1 MPYVVHLKRSAEK
14 ELADLSREVQQRIIK
29 RLLTLKANPR
39 PPGAK
44 KLWGGERYRMR
55 IGDYRVLYTIDDALQ
70 KIEVSAVGHRREG
83 DRPGLKKKGG
93 GGGARPRSR

>member
-14 ELADLSREVQQRIIK
+14 ELADLPREVHQRIIK

-44 KLWGGERYRMR
+44 KLGGGERYRIR
-55 IGDYRVLYTIDDALQ
+55 VGDYRVLYTSDDALQ
-70 KIEVSAVGHRREG
+70 KIEVSAVGHRRG
-83 DRPGLKKKGG
+83 VYRQD
-93 GGGARPRSR
+93 